1 MVSVVRAL
9 KLNQLNQQEVTM
21 NKLYISLLALATL
34 SSAAYANDR
43 GYDLRDS
50 DTCMGKYCNT
60 VTKPFTS
67 DTMTEASPLAVDEND
82 LPFTSFE
89 RLKKISEENDHGR
102 H

>member
-1 MVSVVRAL
+1 MVGVVRAL

-21 NKLYISLLALATL
+21 NKLYVSLLALATL

-50 DTCMGKYCNT
+50 DTCIGKYCNN

-67 DTMTEASPLAVDEND
+67 ETMTAVSPLAVDEND

-89 RLKKISEENDHGR
+89 RMKKISEENDHGR

>member
-1 MVSVVRAL
+1 
-9 KLNQLNQQEVTM
+9 M

-34 SSAAYANDR
+34 SSAAYAHDR
-43 GYDLRDS
+43 SYDVRDS

-60 VTKPFTS
+60 VTKPFTPEP
-67 DTMTEASPLAVDEND
+67 MTEVSPLAVDEND

-89 RLKKISEENDHGR
+89 RMKKISEENDRGR